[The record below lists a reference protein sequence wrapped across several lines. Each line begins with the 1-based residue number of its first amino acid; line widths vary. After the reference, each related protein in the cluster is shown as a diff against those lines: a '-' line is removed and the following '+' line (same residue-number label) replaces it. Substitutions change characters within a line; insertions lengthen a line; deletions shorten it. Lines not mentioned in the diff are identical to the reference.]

1 MYDAE
6 ISRRN
11 PALIIFLIDQSRSM
25 VRKIGGGTES
35 KAKEAADAINRQ
47 IGELILRSTKN
58 DGVRD
63 YFYISVIGYGGEKGK
78 ASYLL
83 ERDIVPISELAD
95 NPLRTEK
102 RTMKIPDGMGGLS
115 EVEFEFGVWFEPVAS
130 SDTPMVKAMKMAKD
144 LVENW
149 KNEHENSYPPI
160 VINITDGQSTD
171 GDPSKPAKEII
182 ETLMA
187 DGNPMVW
194 NCHLSTEKGN
204 PLSFPSDESEL
215 PNDLYAKLLFNMS
228 SELPSR
234 YIDYAVESFPDIKDG
249 ARAYVF
255 NAQLEQMIEFID
267 IGTRGAI
274 NSAES

>member
-25 VRKIGGGTES
+25 IRKIGGGTES

-47 IGELILRSTKN
+47 IGEIILRSTKN

-78 ASYLL
+78 ASFLL
-83 ERDIVPISELAD
+83 DGDVVPISTLAD

-115 EVEFEFGVWFEPVAS
+115 EVEFEFGVWFEPVAN
-130 SDTPMVKAMKMAKD
+130 SDTPMVKAMKAAKD
-144 LVENW
+144 IVENW

-160 VINITDGQSTD
+160 IINITDGQSTD
-171 GDPSKPAKEII
+171 GDPSKTAKEII
-182 ETLMA
+182 DTLMA

-194 NCHLSTEKGN
+194 NCHISSEKAD
-204 PLSFPSDESEL
+204 PVSFPSSESDL

-228 SELPSR
+228 SELPPR
-234 YIDYAVESFPDIKDG
+234 YIDYAIESFPDIKDN

-255 NAQLEQMIEFID
+255 NAQLEQMIEFIN
-267 IGTRGAI
+267 IGTRGALS
-274 NSAES
+274 SAES